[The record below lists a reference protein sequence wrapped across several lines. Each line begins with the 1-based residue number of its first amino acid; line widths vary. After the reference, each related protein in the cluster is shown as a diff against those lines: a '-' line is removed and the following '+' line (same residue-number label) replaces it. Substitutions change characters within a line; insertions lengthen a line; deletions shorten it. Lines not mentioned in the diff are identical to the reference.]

1 MYGGKQ
7 MNFEG
12 NQNRYINSK
21 HLGVQVVKGYLH
33 TGKTSAALHRT
44 INLKN
49 NYCLY
54 NSDKIAFIT
63 TNKNNKMLVQS
74 FYEATV
80 KKSKPSS
87 ITLFSLIEKDVEFFS
102 LDELIDLY
110 FELYVE
116 SNGTKFKDITE
127 SDKLLILRD
136 VLEANEQSINKIRT
150 IKNSS
155 IYFILDEIQWI
166 KASMLS
172 KEEYAEVNRRGR
184 GKAVRKNSSAREVL
198 YSLNVQ
204 YQSRMKELYFIDK
217 YDKAT
222 YAKIMVEN
230 DNAKYIHILLDNCEN
245 LTRGEL
251 NFVKALY
258 YKKDYSSFTYLIN
271 TIESSERYSWLKNGI
286 KLNYMND
293 FDTLKNYRFTCSSVK
308 KLDNY
313 SLERFTYVNLKHKS
327 EHTFMID
334 GSSTSNEII
343 IDYNDKQE
351 VIKEEELVEVPMYS
365 DIAAGEPIPMNGE
378 QESNFYI
385 PYNWIRG
392 KKDNFILHV
401 KGDSMKNAN
410 INDGDFV
417 VIRRQQSADH
427 NDIVAAEIEGS
438 ATLKRLNLKN
448 KIPYLMPE
456 NPKYQPISLEN
467 RDASILG
474 IAIGVIKQV

>member
-1 MYGGKQ
+1 

-12 NQNRYINSK
+12 NQKRYINSK
-21 HLGVQVVKGYLH
+21 HLGVQVVKGCLH

-54 NSDKIAFIT
+54 KSDKIAFVTPNNI
-63 TNKNNKMLVQS
+63 NKMLVQS

-80 KKSKPSS
+80 KNNKPSS
-87 ITLFSLIEKDVEFFS
+87 ITLFSLIEKEVEFFS
-102 LDELIDLY
+102 MDELIDLY

-116 SNGTKFKDITE
+116 GNKINFKDITE
-127 SDKLLILRD
+127 SDKLSILKEI
-136 VLEANEQSINKIRT
+136 LEANEYSINKIRT

-172 KEEYAEVNRRGR
+172 NEEYAEVNRKGR
-184 GKAVRKNSSAREVL
+184 VKAVRKNSSAREL
-198 YSLNVQ
+198 FYSLNLQ
-204 YQSRMKELYFIDK
+204 YQNRMKELSFIDK
-217 YDKAT
+217 YDKAK
-222 YAKIMVEN
+222 YAKLMVES
-230 DNAKYIHILLDNCEN
+230 DNNKYIHIFLDNCEK

-251 NFVKALY
+251 NFIKALY
-258 YKKDYSSFTYLIN
+258 DKKDYSSFTYLIN
-271 TIESSERYSWLKNGI
+271 TIESSERYAWLKNGI
-286 KLNYMND
+286 KLSDMND
-293 FDTLKNYRFTCSSVK
+293 FDSFKNYRFACSSVK

-313 SLERFTYVNLKHKS
+313 ELERFTYVNLKHKS

-334 GSSTSNEII
+334 GASASNEII

-438 ATLKRLNLKN
+438 ATLKRLNLKG
-448 KIPYLMPE
+448 KTPYLMPE

-467 RDASILG
+467 REASILG